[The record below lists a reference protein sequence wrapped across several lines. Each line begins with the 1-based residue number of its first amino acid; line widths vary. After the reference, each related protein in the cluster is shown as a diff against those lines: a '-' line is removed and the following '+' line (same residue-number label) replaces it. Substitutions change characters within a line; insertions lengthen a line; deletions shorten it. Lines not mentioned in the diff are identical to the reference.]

1 MDGWFLAM
9 MLLMVG
15 GARWVPVG
23 PAIRHFLDLV
33 WHRFPDAF
41 GHGFGID
48 FWSLLDNFSIVFGMH
63 PSTLEFEQFSIEFQ
77 LKINTLERWKF
88 EFYSILP
95 KKTEKWHVL
104 ILHAFRITLWIHFG
118 IIFGTV
124 WHEIP
129 YFSAIVFP
137 DEFLDVFLVA
147 LWANLAPNASQNG
160 SRISKKNENCA
171 ILFRSGAPDSASK
184 QIWIHFGRH
193 FINFGSHLRCF
204 GYLLVVI

>member
-1 MDGWFLAM
+1 MDLASI
-9 MLLMVG
+9 LG
-15 GARWVPVG
+15 N
-23 PAIRHFLDLV
+23 F
-33 WHRFPDAF
+33 WH
-41 GHGFGID
+41 I
-48 FWSLLDNFSIVFGMH
+48 FSIVFGID

-88 EFYSILP
+88 EFYSILS

-137 DEFLDVFLVA
+137 DVFLDVFLVA
-147 LWANLAPNASQNG
+147 LWANLGPNAPQNG
-160 SRISKKNENCA
+160 SRISKQMRIVLSCSVRA
-171 ILFRSGAPDSASK
+171 LQTPFRN
-184 QIWIHFGRH
+184 
-193 FINFGSHLRCF
+193 NFGSISAAICSILEVIWDVLAIRWSSCSIDFSHLTLPK
-204 GYLLVVI
+204 LLPHMKLSFS